1 MKQAYLK
8 LNSQWLNCVGN
19 IDTFLF
25 KKADSDTILKLSKT
39 QVSLEC
45 TGEQSSFDVTSNT
58 SWKVKQGKE
67 VKWNEGEGYLFFT
80 YNGVENDTVYVS
92 SDENEGIGRTQSVK
106 IEAVDGSVSK
116 SIVIQQKGL
125 RQRFMT
131 SDYSVFRTADGSRYG
146 VLEKELPY
154 TPLSYLESTGTQY
167 IDTNYAFKDN
177 FAWEITFEGI
187 TDSATL
193 FGGRTSSVRTAILF
207 QLASPK
213 STVCP
218 IAGFN
223 GTTTPFKFSDLS
235 TGKHTVKLS
244 IASNKGSAW
253 VDGTQLYNNESFT
266 GSYISGTTQ
275 ALFAD
280 KYNDGSF
287 KELTSSKVYSLKMW
301 QNGELVRNFIPVLD
315 ANGVPCMYDKTNDAY
330 YYNSGTG
337 SFKIGK

>member
-1 MKQAYLK
+1 MKLVK
-8 LNSQWLNCVGN
+8 LNVHLLNQIGIN
-19 IDTFLF
+19 EPFLN
-25 KKADSDTILKLSKT
+25 KKEDNGVILK
-39 QVSLEC
+39 VSP
-45 TGEQSSFDVTSNT
+45 SSVTLNEDGDSESFNVTSNT
-58 SWKVKQGKE
+58 SWTIKQGSQ
-67 VKWNEGEGYLFFT
+67 VKWNDGDGYMFIA
-80 YNGVENDTVYVS
+80 NHQGDGDGVVSVS
-92 SDENEGIGRTQSVK
+92 SDENEGISRSQYIKLEST
-106 IEAVDGSVSK
+106 DK
-116 SIVIQQKGL
+116 SAGKNVNIAQNGL
-125 RQRFMT
+125 RQRFML
-131 SDYSVFRTADGSRYG
+131 SDYSVFRVADGGRFA

-207 QLASPK
+207 QLDSPK

-218 IAGFN
+218 IAGLN

-266 GSYISGTTQ
+266 GSYISGITQ

-301 QNGELVRNFIPVLD
+301 QNGELVRDFIPVLD
-315 ANGVPCMYDKTNDAY
+315 TNDKPCMYDKVNDKY

-337 SFKIGK
+337 NFLIGK